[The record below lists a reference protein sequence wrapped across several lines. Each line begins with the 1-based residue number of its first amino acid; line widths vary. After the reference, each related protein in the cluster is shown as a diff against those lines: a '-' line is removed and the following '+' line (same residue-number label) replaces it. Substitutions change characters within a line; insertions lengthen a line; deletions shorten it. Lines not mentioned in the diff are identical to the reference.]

1 MLRRI
6 ARFLLKNRRLLAAV
20 LGVSLAGS
28 VCASAYG
35 QKIYKSKKKQ
45 AAQDDTSASAEPDK
59 VLYERAMHDFQRRQF
74 IEARLNFQTLINT
87 YPDSEYLAK
96 AKLGIADSYY
106 KEGGNSNLTEA
117 IAEYNDFGTFFP
129 FLDEAAYAQM
139 QVAMAHYRMMEKPDR
154 DTTEAQQ
161 AESSFQAFLLK
172 YPQSPLV
179 PQAEQHLRDVQETL
193 ASGEYKIAHFY
204 YVKRDY
210 PASAARLVEL
220 SERYPL
226 YSQSDEALWTLGDI
240 YMRAKQVSKNED
252 DKNHWADL
260 AGLCYGRI
268 VQDYPLSGH
277 AGDAKSRL
285 KAMGMPV
292 PAADPD
298 ALARMKREQM
308 YEKEHGQHAALLRSP
323 LKIFNSGPNVSTA
336 AHGGEPNLNPPDEA
350 VSATDVLKQGAA
362 GPTFEVAVRP
372 AATEDANGSSEG
384 DTSPP
389 VEAVPSDSSNG
400 APVTGAAAEIIAAP
414 TSTDSSTPSTS
425 PAAPAGPA
433 ASNVA
438 ASEGAPSAASPIA
451 PSGNGAVA
459 AGSTPA
465 QPGAAQVAQGATGS
479 STSPATGPQKAAK
492 ANSKTESTSKK
503 KKGVHKLIPW

>member
-6 ARFLLKNRRLLAAV
+6 ARFPLENQRLLAV
-20 LGVSLAGS
+20 ILGISLAGS
-28 VCASAYG
+28 LCAGAYG
-35 QKIYKSKKKQ
+35 QKIIKSKKK
-45 AAQDDTSASAEPDK
+45 AADKDDASASAEPDK
-59 VLYERAMHDFQRRQF
+59 VLYERAMREFQRRQF

-106 KEGGNSNLTEA
+106 KEGGNANLTEA

-179 PQAEQHLRDVQETL
+179 PQAEQHLRDVQEML
-193 ASGEYKIAHFY
+193 ASGEYKTAHFY
-204 YVKRDY
+204 YVKRDF

-226 YSQSDEALWTLGDI
+226 YSESDEALWMLGDI

-260 AGLCYGRI
+260 AGTCYGRI
-268 VQDYPLSGH
+268 VRDYPLSSH

-285 KAMGMPV
+285 KAMGMAV

-308 YEKEHGQHAALLRSP
+308 YEKQHGQHAALLKSP
-323 LKIFNSGPNVSTA
+323 LKIFTSGPNLSTA
-336 AHGGEPNLNPPDEA
+336 AHSGEPNLNPPNEA
-350 VSATDVLKQGAA
+350 VSATDVLKQGAP
-362 GPTFEVAVRP
+362 GPTFEVAMRP
-372 AATEDANGSSEG
+372 AAAQDANGTSEG
-384 DTSPP
+384 DTAPP
-389 VEAVPSDSSNG
+389 VEAVPSDASGG
-400 APVTGAAAEIIAAP
+400 ATVTGAAAEIIAAA
-414 TSTDSSTPSTS
+414 TSSDASAASAS
-425 PAAPAGPA
+425 PAATTSPVTA
-433 ASNVA
+433 NVA
-438 ASEGAPSAASPIA
+438 ASDAGPSAASAIV
-451 PSGNGAVA
+451 PSGNGTVA
-459 AGSTPA
+459 AGRTPA
-465 QPGAAQVAQGATGS
+465 QPSAPQVAQGATGS
-479 STSPATGPQKAAK
+479 SSSSAAGPQKAAK

>member
-6 ARFLLKNRRLLAAV
+6 ARFLLKNPRLLAAI
-20 LGVSLAGS
+20 LGISLAGS
-28 VCASAYG
+28 LCAGAYG
-35 QKIYKSKKKQ
+35 QKIFKSKKK
-45 AAQDDTSASAEPDK
+45 AADKSDTSASAEPDK
-59 VLYERAMHDFQRRQF
+59 VLYDRAMHDYQRRQY

-179 PQAEQHLRDVQETL
+179 PQAEQHLRDVQEML
-193 ASGEYKIAHFY
+193 ASGEYKTAHFY

-226 YSQSDEALWTLGDI
+226 YSESDEALWMLGDI

-260 AGLCYGRI
+260 AGTCYGRI
-268 VQDYPLSGH
+268 VRDYPLSSH
-277 AGDAKSRL
+277 AVDAKSRL
-285 KAMGMPV
+285 KAMGMAV
-292 PAADPD
+292 PPADPD

-308 YEKEHGQHAALLRSP
+308 YEKQHGQHAALLKSP
-323 LKIFNSGPNVSTA
+323 LKIFSTGPNFSTA
-336 AHGGEPNLNPPDEA
+336 AHSGEPNLNPPTEA

-362 GPTFEVAVRP
+362 GPTFEVAMRP
-372 AATEDANGSSEG
+372 GATEDANGTSEG
-384 DTSPP
+384 DTTPP
-389 VEAVPSDSSNG
+389 VEAVPSDSSSG
-400 APVTGAAAEIIAAP
+400 APVTGATAEIIAAP
-414 TSTDSSTPSTS
+414 TSSEPSAPSASSVATAS
-425 PAAPAGPA
+425 PATANIAAPEA
-433 ASNVA
+433 
-438 ASEGAPSAASPIA
+438 APSAASPIVA
-451 PSGNGAVA
+451 SGNVAVA

-465 QPGAAQVAQGATGS
+465 QSGAPQVAQGATGNSGS
-479 STSPATGPQKAAK
+479 STSDPQKAAK

-503 KKGVHKLIPW
+503 KKGMHKLIPW